1 VDLQPSSLLP
11 PVPVCNRL
19 EHHGL
24 GHPPYRSGDLP
35 HNVAC
40 LEDTGNH
47 EPDIFP
53 YGTSPAPI
61 SSESRDRPRT
71 SVHPS
76 KREYLCHYRSF
87 HRKPYRTSFLDN
99 ASDSRLCNP
108 RLPHRMPRLRSGT
121 GRAELSVLGRA
132 FLCYSHVSRVG
143 SYSWNL
149 ALVAPLLSSVLSSV
163 SFGEVLGP
171 FPVGPEDFAQF
182 LKDPDMTRSPRK
194 PVQKLPVN
202 CIEECWKML

>member
-1 VDLQPSSLLP
+1 LDLQPSSLFP
-11 PVPVCNRL
+11 PVSVCNRL
-19 EHHGL
+19 KRHGL
-24 GHPPYRSGDLP
+24 GPPPCRRGDMP

-40 LEDTGNH
+40 LEYTGNH

-71 SVHPS
+71 SAHPS

-87 HRKPYRTSFLDN
+87 HRKPYRISFLDN

-121 GRAELSVLGRA
+121 GRAELSVLARN
-132 FLCYSHVSRVG
+132 LLQHSHTRSLG
-143 SYSWNL
+143 SNSWNL
-149 ALVAPLLSSVLSSV
+149 TL
-163 SFGEVLGP
+163 
-171 FPVGPEDFAQF
+171 
-182 LKDPDMTRSPRK
+182 
-194 PVQKLPVN
+194 
-202 CIEECWKML
+202 